1 MLREGWFQQNN
12 PSTVTFVRDITLG
25 RTFKSD
31 KQNVKYPF
39 PVFSKPFNKSLIAAF
54 WFLILSIFFSIFGW
68 PQSFPINVICFY
80 NTHHALVVL
89 VNGTFDIL
97 NILLSKSWNIWY
109 CLWLIHWMLYTVYMG
124 PMRKNGSWDGTQL
137 PSQQKTWFL
146 SQSCSFNRSLPSNIH
161 PRRGLNILFSSC
173 SESFVTFLWFFRAP
187 SWINESSHWLHIRA
201 GNSETRQT
209 LYLCQCRHEPHF
221 RWLVTPVTQH
231 YVNTFLAN
239 VDSKKYVL
247 LYHYLNTV
255 CVASK
260 LRQIWTTVN

>member
-146 SQSCSFNRSLPSNIH
+146 SQSCSFTSSLPPNIH
-161 PRRGLNILFSSC
+161 PGRGLNILFSSC
-173 SESFVTFLWFFRAP
+173 SESFVTFYGSSGHLLELTKAHRQQWDGAGSISLSVPARATLP
-187 SWINESSHWLHIRA
+187 LV
-201 GNSETRQT
+201 GNTSYST
-209 LYLCQCRHEPHF
+209 LR
-221 RWLVTPVTQH
+221 
-231 YVNTFLAN
+231 
-239 VDSKKYVL
+239 
-247 LYHYLNTV
+247 
-255 CVASK
+255 
-260 LRQIWTTVN
+260 